1 MKHLMEY
8 WALLALIFTLRIL
21 PDKGVRWLAR
31 FIAWLGFRVIR
42 YRKRVALGNLRASFP
57 EKSLEELYD
66 ILKGTYLNFALNSVE
81 FLRQGKL
88 KGRGAADKTH
98 ITGIEHLEK
107 LKKEKKGAL
116 LVTAHTGNWEML
128 GGVLA
133 QEGLPIVAIADHMH
147 NRYSDKLFE
156 RLRRAVSQEL
166 YYTSDS
172 ATGLLKELERGKQLG
187 ILIDQDAGK
196 KGVFVDFFG
205 RKASMHKGA
214 AYFALRARAP
224 MFTIFSRRLEDGNY
238 EAVIEPIEIK
248 HEGKVT
254 EERIGQISQEIA
266 SRLEKHI
273 LNNPEQWLWFHKR
286 WKTRP
291 TGEPEKKRI
300 LILQT
305 AFLGDVVLASP
316 IAEALKITNPAW
328 EIDFVTT
335 PQAAS
340 LLENNP
346 NISNVLTYDKRESES
361 GLRGFFRLL
370 KKLPTG
376 SYDAAIVPHRSI
388 RSAALVRLSGIPVR
402 IGFDRSAGSFLFTD
416 VINYEDDLHE
426 VDRNMKLLSA
436 LDRSIPGVSPR
447 LYPSKTDVKNAKEI
461 LRKNKILNK
470 KPLIAIAPGSI
481 WPTKRWPSDRYRDL
495 ARMIANDG
503 GGVVYIGGAKDSHLL
518 SKITFNGALSVVG
531 ETTLLESTAIL
542 NECDLL
548 ITNDS
553 APMHFAVAVGTPVVA
568 IFGATAPKF
577 GFYPYNPDDIVI
589 ERELPCRPCAVHG
602 GLKCPIGTFECML
615 DIGPAEVY
623 KNVKKRLSL
632 AK

>member
-1 MKHLMEY
+1 MKHLIEY
-8 WALLALIFTLRIL
+8 WALLALIFTLKFL
-21 PDKGVRWLAR
+21 SDKGAR
-31 FIAWLGFRVIR
+31 RFARLIAWLGFRVIR

-57 EKSLEELYD
+57 EKSPEELFD
-66 ILKGTYLNFALNSVE
+66 ILKRTYLNFALISVE
-81 FLRQGKL
+81 FLRQEKL
-88 KGRGAADKTH
+88 KERGAADKTH
-98 ITGIEHLEK
+98 VIGIEHLEK
-107 LKKEKKGAL
+107 QKKKKKGAL
-116 LVTAHTGNWEML
+116 IITAHTGNWELL
-128 GGVLA
+128 GGAIA
-133 QEGLPIVAIADHMH
+133 QGGIPAIAIADHMH
-147 NRYSDKLFE
+147 NRYSDKLFH

-172 ATGLLKELERGKQLG
+172 ATGFLKELERGKQLG

-196 KGVFVDFFG
+196 KGVFIDFFD

-214 AYFALRARAP
+214 AYFALRAKAP
-224 MFTIFSRRLEDGNY
+224 LFTVFSHRLGDGSY
-238 EAVIEPIEIK
+238 EAVVEPLEIK
-248 HEGKVT
+248 HEGKVS
-254 EERIGQISQEIA
+254 EEKIKRISQEIA
-266 SRLEKHI
+266 SRLEEHI
-273 LNNPEQWLWFHKR
+273 IKYPEQWLWFHKR

-291 TGEPEKKRI
+291 AGEPEKKRI
-300 LILQT
+300 LVLQT

-316 IAEALKITNPAW
+316 IAEALKITNTAW
-328 EIDFVTT
+328 EIDFLTT

-346 NISNVLTYDKRESES
+346 NISNVLTYDKRKSES
-361 GLRGFFRLL
+361 GLWGFFRLL
-370 KKLPTG
+370 KKLQTG
-376 SYDAAIVPHRSI
+376 SYDAAIIPHRSI
-388 RSAALVRLSGIPVR
+388 RSAALVRLSGIPIR
-402 IGFDRSAGSFLFTD
+402 IGFDRSAGSFLFTN
-416 VINYEDDLHE
+416 VIKYESDLHE
-426 VDRNMKLLSA
+426 VDRNLKLLSA
-436 LDRSIPGVSPR
+436 LNGSVPKVNPR
-447 LYPSKTDVKNAKEI
+447 LYPAKTEVKKAKDI
-461 LRKNKILNK
+461 LRKNKILSK

-481 WPTKRWPSDRYRDL
+481 WPTKRWPSDRYQEL
-495 ARMIANDG
+495 ARMIAKDG
-503 GGVVYIGGAKDSHLL
+503 GGVVFIGGAKDSHLMN
-518 SKITFNGALSVVG
+518 KISFEGSLSVVG

-577 GFYPYNPDDIVI
+577 GFYPYNPEDIVV